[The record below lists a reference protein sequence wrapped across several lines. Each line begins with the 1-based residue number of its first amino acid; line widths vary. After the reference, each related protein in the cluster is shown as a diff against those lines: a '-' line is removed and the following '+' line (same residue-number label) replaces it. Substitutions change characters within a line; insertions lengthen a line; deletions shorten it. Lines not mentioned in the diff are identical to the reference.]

1 LVNIRVSGSFYFFF
15 KGCLGIKIGLI
26 GCGAIGSV
34 IAKALEKEKGMEL
47 GFVLDLNKSKCEE
60 LIGKLKEKPKIVD
73 SVEEMLECDLI
84 VEAASQEAV
93 KEYAERI
100 LEECNLMI
108 MSVGALKEEGL
119 LKKLREKAESKGKK
133 IYLPS
138 GAIAGLDAV
147 KAAMEAGI
155 EEVMLTSTKSP
166 ESLEGA
172 PFFKEKKI
180 DLKEIR
186 KPTIVFEGNAL
197 EAAKFFPKNINV
209 SVALSLAGIGV
220 KNTKVRIVVD
230 PSIKINRHEIKVKGE
245 FGELYTRTENIP
257 FPENPRTSFLAALS
271 AVRTLRNLKE
281 SIVIGT

>member
-1 LVNIRVSGSFYFFF
+1 M
-15 KGCLGIKIGLI
+15 I

-34 IAKALEKEKGMEL
+34 IAKALEKEEGMEL
-47 GFVLDLNKSKCEE
+47 GFVFDLNKGKSEE
-60 LIGKLKEKPKIVD
+60 LIGKLKEKPKIVN
-73 SVEEMLECDLI
+73 SVEEMLEADLI

-93 KEYAERI
+93 KEYAEKV
-100 LEECNLMI
+100 LEKCSLMI
-108 MSVGALKEEGL
+108 MSVGALKDEEL
-119 LKKLREKAESKGKK
+119 LEKLREKAEKNGKK

-147 KAAMEAGI
+147 KAAGEREI
-155 EEVMLTSTKSP
+155 EEVILTSTKSP
-166 ESLEGA
+166 ASLEGA
-172 PFFKEKKI
+172 PFFKEKNI
-180 DLKEIR
+180 DLNEIR

-230 PSIKINRHEIKVKGE
+230 PEIKRNKHEIKVKGA
-245 FGELYTRTENIP
+245 FGELYTKTENIP
-257 FPENPRTSFLAALS
+257 SPENPRTSFLAALS
-271 AVRTLRNLKE
+271 AVRTLKNLNE